1 MAYIDICRHPCF
13 LSYFVLRFKANY
25 SNFAKQD
32 SKFTVMK
39 HIYLYLIIIV
49 TCILSSCNLG
59 GRGKGVLPKELIQAE
74 NIMYENPDSALQIL
88 QKMTI
93 PTEKEAHATWALFL
107 TQAKYRCLIEQ
118 NDSLINISY
127 EYFNKKEDSERKA
140 LLLYLKGGL
149 LYEKNQY
156 EHALKF
162 YLKAEEEIERIPND
176 TLGYL
181 ITSHI
186 CMIYAYQKLY
196 DYAIEYGWKSNK
208 HAMKS
213 KHINYIIMSYIRI
226 ARANGTVDLEEAV
239 NCYEKAISIANEHK
253 LINLKASA
261 LVEVA
266 GVYKHDDIKNY
277 SKALSCIKEAMRIR
291 ENKTDQS
298 YIVLGDLFRR
308 MNEPDSAYCYLSKA
322 ARSKNIHTSRSAYK
336 SLYDMSQDLGHY
348 KEAVEYSSKMWEMQ
362 DSINNIAR
370 EKILIEMQEKYDQ
383 QRVINEKNKAE
394 KRGLIILCVSIGVI
408 GIIITCY
415 QRKILHQSKILKRK
429 EKELT
434 DFVNQLNEN
443 KQVIAK
449 NTARIKELEG
459 KEELSTEMQKEKEK
473 SIDEMQKQNKSLENL
488 NQDLLLKI
496 DEYTANMAEK
506 SKEIERLRILSDKNL
521 YLHKRELF
529 LCNELLKKE
538 EFVNKI
544 KKNPKP
550 LDVIQWRD
558 IMSKTDAIYDNY
570 TIRLRTR
577 IPELTENDIRI
588 CCLIKLSFSN
598 GDVAK
603 ILSISP
609 TSVSRQKL
617 RLKERIIQQVGSLGD
632 NVLLDIWLKEF

>member
-1 MAYIDICRHPCF
+1 MKNAFPILLMVILLMVACGRPSANAP
-13 LSYFVLRFKANY
+13 LSAELQRAEDLMY
-25 SNFAKQD
+25 S
-32 SKFTVMK
+32 
-39 HIYLYLIIIV
+39 H
-49 TCILSSCNLG
+49 
-59 GRGKGVLPKELIQAE
+59 
-74 NIMYENPDSALQIL
+74 PDSALHIL
-88 QKMTI
+88 QAMT
-93 PTEKEAHATWALFL
+93 PPEDELNRATWALLL

-127 EYFNKKEDSERKA
+127 EYFNKKENSERKA
-140 LLLYLKGGL
+140 LLFYLKGGL

-156 EHALKF
+156 EHALKY

-336 SLYDMSQDLGHY
+336 SLYDMSQDIGHY

-370 EKILIEMQEKYDQ
+370 NKALIEMQEKYDQ
-383 QRVINEKNKAE
+383 QRVKDEMTAKMTLQKQRILMGIGVAV
-394 KRGLIILCVSIGVI
+394 LILC
-408 GIIITCY
+408 
-415 QRKILHQSKILKRK
+415 
-429 EKELT
+429 
-434 DFVNQLNEN
+434 F
-443 KQVIAK
+443 IAY
-449 NTARIKELEG
+449 R
-459 KEELSTEMQKEKEK
+459 
-473 SIDEMQKQNKSLENL
+473 
-488 NQDLLLKI
+488 
-496 DEYTANMAEK
+496 
-506 SKEIERLRILSDKNL
+506 
-521 YLHKRELF
+521 
-529 LCNELLKKE
+529 
-538 EFVNKI
+538 
-544 KKNPKP
+544 
-550 LDVIQWRD
+550 
-558 IMSKTDAIYDNY
+558 
-570 TIRLRTR
+570 
-577 IPELTENDIRI
+577 IRI
-588 CCLIKLSFSN
+588 RN
-598 GDVAK
+598 
-603 ILSISP
+603 
-609 TSVSRQKL
+609 
-617 RLKERIIQQVGSLGD
+617 KERITRLAEAEERIETLSHLLEEAQKEPSPDAGQDDTFFKRILLQQLGIIRMVANTPTAQNQALLRRLAETGNDEMPAEELIAWKDLYPIIDRLYHGFYTRLTQHFGS
-632 NVLLDIWLKEF
+632 VLTDKEVQTCCLLCAGFSTKEIAVITRQAVNTVYIRKTSARQKMGMPEGADIVEWVKNLSA

>member
-1 MAYIDICRHPCF
+1 MKIAFHILLITLLLMAGCGRPTETT
-13 LSYFVLRFKANY
+13 LSA
-25 SNFAKQD
+25 
-32 SKFTVMK
+32 
-39 HIYLYLIIIV
+39 
-49 TCILSSCNLG
+49 
-59 GRGKGVLPKELIQAE
+59 ELQRAE
-74 NIMYENPDSALQIL
+74 DLMYPHPDSALHIL
-88 QKMTI
+88 QAMT
-93 PTEKEAHATWALFL
+93 PPKDELNHATWALLL

-127 EYFNKKEDSERKA
+127 EYFIKKENSERKA
-140 LLLYLKGGL
+140 LLFYLKGGL

-162 YLKAEEEIERIPND
+162 YLKADEEIEKCSND

-336 SLYDMSQDLGHY
+336 SLYDMSQDIGHY

-370 EKILIEMQEKYDQ
+370 NKALIEMQEKYNQ
-383 QRVINEKNKAE
+383 QRVKDEMTAKMTLQKQRILMGIGVAI
-394 KRGLIILCVSIGVI
+394 LILC
-408 GIIITCY
+408 
-415 QRKILHQSKILKRK
+415 
-429 EKELT
+429 
-434 DFVNQLNEN
+434 F
-443 KQVIAK
+443 IAY
-449 NTARIKELEG
+449 R
-459 KEELSTEMQKEKEK
+459 
-473 SIDEMQKQNKSLENL
+473 
-488 NQDLLLKI
+488 
-496 DEYTANMAEK
+496 
-506 SKEIERLRILSDKNL
+506 
-521 YLHKRELF
+521 
-529 LCNELLKKE
+529 
-538 EFVNKI
+538 
-544 KKNPKP
+544 
-550 LDVIQWRD
+550 
-558 IMSKTDAIYDNY
+558 
-570 TIRLRTR
+570 
-577 IPELTENDIRI
+577 IRI
-588 CCLIKLSFSN
+588 RN
-598 GDVAK
+598 
-603 ILSISP
+603 
-609 TSVSRQKL
+609 
-617 RLKERIIQQVGSLGD
+617 KERITRLAEAEERIETLNHLLEEAQKEPSPDAGQDDTFFKRILLQQLGIIRMVANTPTAQNQALLRRLAETGNDEMPAEELIAWKDLYPIIDRLYDNFYTRLMERFGS
-632 NVLLDIWLKEF
+632 VLTDKEVQTCCLLCAGFSTKEIAVITRQASNTVYSRKTSARQKMGAPDGADIVEWVKNL

>member
-1 MAYIDICRHPCF
+1 MKIAFHILLITLLLMAGCGRPTETT
-13 LSYFVLRFKANY
+13 LSA
-25 SNFAKQD
+25 
-32 SKFTVMK
+32 
-39 HIYLYLIIIV
+39 
-49 TCILSSCNLG
+49 
-59 GRGKGVLPKELIQAE
+59 ELQRAE
-74 NIMYENPDSALQIL
+74 DLMYPHPDSALHIL
-88 QKMTI
+88 QAMT
-93 PTEKEAHATWALFL
+93 PPKDELNHATWALLL

-127 EYFNKKEDSERKA
+127 EYFIKKENSERKA
-140 LLLYLKGGL
+140 LLFYLKGGL

-162 YLKAEEEIERIPND
+162 YLKADEEIEKCSND

-336 SLYDMSQDLGHY
+336 SLYDMSQDIGHY

-370 EKILIEMQEKYDQ
+370 NKALIEMQEKYNQ
-383 QRVINEKNKAE
+383 QRVKDEMTAKMTLQKQRILMGIGVAI
-394 KRGLIILCVSIGVI
+394 LILC
-408 GIIITCY
+408 
-415 QRKILHQSKILKRK
+415 
-429 EKELT
+429 
-434 DFVNQLNEN
+434 F
-443 KQVIAK
+443 IAY
-449 NTARIKELEG
+449 R
-459 KEELSTEMQKEKEK
+459 
-473 SIDEMQKQNKSLENL
+473 
-488 NQDLLLKI
+488 
-496 DEYTANMAEK
+496 
-506 SKEIERLRILSDKNL
+506 
-521 YLHKRELF
+521 
-529 LCNELLKKE
+529 
-538 EFVNKI
+538 
-544 KKNPKP
+544 
-550 LDVIQWRD
+550 
-558 IMSKTDAIYDNY
+558 
-570 TIRLRTR
+570 
-577 IPELTENDIRI
+577 IRI
-588 CCLIKLSFSN
+588 RN
-598 GDVAK
+598 
-603 ILSISP
+603 
-609 TSVSRQKL
+609 
-617 RLKERIIQQVGSLGD
+617 KERITRLAEAEERIETLNHLLEEAQKEPSPDAGQDDTFFKRILLQQLGIIRMVANTPTAQNQALLRRLAETGNDEMPAEELIAWKDLYPIIDRLYDNFYTRLMERFGSVLTDKEIQTCC
-632 NVLLDIWLKEF
+632 LLCAGFSTKEIAVITRQASNTVYSRKTSARQKMGAPDGADIVEWVKNL